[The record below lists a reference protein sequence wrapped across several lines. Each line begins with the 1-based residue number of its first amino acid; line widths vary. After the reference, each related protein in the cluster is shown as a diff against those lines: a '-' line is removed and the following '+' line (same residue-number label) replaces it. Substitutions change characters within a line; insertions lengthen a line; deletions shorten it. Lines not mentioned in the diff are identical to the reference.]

1 MIVKILIAVL
11 IFGITVIIHEL
22 GHFLLAKANG
32 ITVTEFSIGFGP
44 TVVKTEKGGTVYSL
58 KLLPFGG
65 ACQMLG
71 EDGEEEGEGTFNSK
85 SVWARISVVAA
96 GPVFNMILAF
106 FCAIF
111 VISYAGSSPAR
122 VTEVADGS
130 PEAEAGLE
138 AGDIITSYEGRH
150 ISIGKELN
158 SVMTVRGVPT
168 DEITLE
174 VKKADGEKKTITY
187 EPTVTTRYM
196 MGFNYDDCDRGM
208 EFTYVQQNMPL
219 AAAGVVAG
227 DLLVSIN
234 GAPIT
239 CVADFTAYQTEHP
252 FDGSAVTLE
261 YEHSGKTK
269 EITVTP
275 VENTYANVQ
284 FSYQLRE
291 KQSPIGVLKYSVLEI
306 KYWVRTVIDSV
317 SMLIT
322 GQYSVNDLSGPVGV
336 VDAIGTAYDDVKSQ
350 GVLVTVMTMLNM
362 VILLSSNLG
371 VMNLL
376 PLPALDGGR
385 LVFLIIEGIHG
396 LNPRLTPSIPDA
408 QKFRIYISCF
418 TSVAMDNLSRIA
430 TTDNRLLRRLTRDYR
445 QRGADA
451 LATLSR
457 WASVRRGEE
466 KHIFPYQENAD
477 VMLNSSLFYEISV
490 LRPFAEKILRE
501 VPDTVPEYDEARR
514 MLKFLDNFIP
524 IPPDEIPP
532 TSILRE
538 FIGGSSFQY

>member
-1 MIVKILIAVL
+1 
-11 IFGITVIIHEL
+11 
-22 GHFLLAKANG
+22 
-32 ITVTEFSIGFGP
+32 
-44 TVVKTEKGGTVYSL
+44 
-58 KLLPFGG
+58 
-65 ACQMLG
+65 
-71 EDGEEEGEGTFNSK
+71 
-85 SVWARISVVAA
+85 
-96 GPVFNMILAF
+96 
-106 FCAIF
+106 
-111 VISYAGSSPAR
+111 
-122 VTEVADGS
+122 
-130 PEAEAGLE
+130 
-138 AGDIITSYEGRH
+138 
-150 ISIGKELN
+150 
-158 SVMTVRGVPT
+158 MTVQGVPT

-322 GQYSVNDLSGPVGV
+322 GQYSVNDLPFGRR
-336 VDAIGTAYDDVKSQ
+336 
-350 GVLVTVMTMLNM
+350 
-362 VILLSSNLG
+362 
-371 VMNLL
+371 
-376 PLPALDGGR
+376 GGCDR
-385 LVFLIIEGIHG
+385 
-396 LNPRLTPSIPDA
+396 
-408 QKFRIYISCF
+408 
-418 TSVAMDNLSRIA
+418 
-430 TTDNRLLRRLTRDYR
+430 NRL
-445 QRGADA
+445 
-451 LATLSR
+451 
-457 WASVRRGEE
+457 
-466 KHIFPYQENAD
+466 
-477 VMLNSSLFYEISV
+477 
-490 LRPFAEKILRE
+490 
-501 VPDTVPEYDEARR
+501 
-514 MLKFLDNFIP
+514 
-524 IPPDEIPP
+524 
-532 TSILRE
+532 
-538 FIGGSSFQY
+538 

>member
-1 MIVKILIAVL
+1 MRARCS
-11 IFGITVIIHEL
+11 
-22 GHFLLAKANG
+22 A
-32 ITVTEFSIGFGP
+32 
-44 TVVKTEKGGTVYSL
+44 
-58 KLLPFGG
+58 
-65 ACQMLG
+65 
-71 EDGEEEGEGTFNSK
+71 DGEEEGEGTFNSK

-158 SVMTVRGVPT
+158 SVMTVQGVPT

-275 VENTYANVQ
+275 VENMYANVQ

-317 SMLIT
+317 GMLIT

-385 LVFLIIEGIHG
+385 LVFLIIEAIRRKPIRRDLEGMVHFAGLVLLMALMVYVMIH
-396 LNPRLTPSIPDA
+396 DV
-408 QKFRIYISCF
+408 QRI
-418 TSVAMDNLSRIA
+418 L
-430 TTDNRLLRRLTRDYR
+430 
-445 QRGADA
+445 
-451 LATLSR
+451 
-457 WASVRRGEE
+457 
-466 KHIFPYQENAD
+466 
-477 VMLNSSLFYEISV
+477 
-490 LRPFAEKILRE
+490 
-501 VPDTVPEYDEARR
+501 
-514 MLKFLDNFIP
+514 
-524 IPPDEIPP
+524 
-532 TSILRE
+532 
-538 FIGGSSFQY
+538 

>member
-1 MIVKILIAVL
+1 
-11 IFGITVIIHEL
+11 
-22 GHFLLAKANG
+22 
-32 ITVTEFSIGFGP
+32 
-44 TVVKTEKGGTVYSL
+44 
-58 KLLPFGG
+58 
-65 ACQMLG
+65 
-71 EDGEEEGEGTFNSK
+71 
-85 SVWARISVVAA
+85 
-96 GPVFNMILAF
+96 
-106 FCAIF
+106 
-111 VISYAGSSPAR
+111 
-122 VTEVADGS
+122 
-130 PEAEAGLE
+130 
-138 AGDIITSYEGRH
+138 
-150 ISIGKELN
+150 
-158 SVMTVRGVPT
+158 
-168 DEITLE
+168 
-174 VKKADGEKKTITY
+174 
-187 EPTVTTRYM
+187 M
-196 MGFNYDDCDRGM
+196 MGFIYDDCDRGM

-385 LVFLIIEGIHG
+385 LVFLIIEAIRRKPIRRDLEGMVHFAGLVLPMALMVYVMIH
-396 LNPRLTPSIPDA
+396 DV
-408 QKFRIYISCF
+408 QRI
-418 TSVAMDNLSRIA
+418 L
-430 TTDNRLLRRLTRDYR
+430 
-445 QRGADA
+445 
-451 LATLSR
+451 
-457 WASVRRGEE
+457 
-466 KHIFPYQENAD
+466 
-477 VMLNSSLFYEISV
+477 
-490 LRPFAEKILRE
+490 
-501 VPDTVPEYDEARR
+501 
-514 MLKFLDNFIP
+514 
-524 IPPDEIPP
+524 
-532 TSILRE
+532 
-538 FIGGSSFQY
+538 

>member
-1 MIVKILIAVL
+1 
-11 IFGITVIIHEL
+11 
-22 GHFLLAKANG
+22 
-32 ITVTEFSIGFGP
+32 
-44 TVVKTEKGGTVYSL
+44 
-58 KLLPFGG
+58 
-65 ACQMLG
+65 MLG

-111 VISYAGSSPAR
+111 VISYAGNSPAR

-385 LVFLIIEGIHG
+385 LVFLIIEAIRRKPIRRDLEGMVHFAGLVLLMALMVYVMIH
-396 LNPRLTPSIPDA
+396 DV
-408 QKFRIYISCF
+408 QRI
-418 TSVAMDNLSRIA
+418 L
-430 TTDNRLLRRLTRDYR
+430 
-445 QRGADA
+445 
-451 LATLSR
+451 
-457 WASVRRGEE
+457 
-466 KHIFPYQENAD
+466 
-477 VMLNSSLFYEISV
+477 
-490 LRPFAEKILRE
+490 
-501 VPDTVPEYDEARR
+501 
-514 MLKFLDNFIP
+514 
-524 IPPDEIPP
+524 
-532 TSILRE
+532 
-538 FIGGSSFQY
+538 

>member
-1 MIVKILIAVL
+1 MKKMVQTDDLIFEYAKRDEEGNVIGSYRAIDQVNLEVEEGQFIAVL
-11 IFGITVIIHEL
+11 
-22 GHFLLAKANG
+22 GHNGSGKSTLAKHLNAILVPTEG
-32 ITVTEFSIGFGP
+32 TVWVDGTNTSDPNELWNVRQSAGMVFQNPDNQIIGTVVEEDVGFGP
-44 TVVKTEKGGTVYSL
+44 ENL
-58 KLLPFGG
+58 
-65 ACQMLG
+65 
-71 EDGEEEGEGTFNSK
+71 
-85 SVWARISVVAA
+85 
-96 GPVFNMILAF
+96 
-106 FCAIF
+106 
-111 VISYAGSSPAR
+111 
-122 VTEVADGS
+122 
-130 PEAEAGLE
+130 
-138 AGDIITSYEGRH
+138 
-150 ISIGKELN
+150 
-158 SVMTVRGVPT
+158 GVPT

-269 EITVTP
+269 EIMVTP

-376 PLPALDGGR
+376 PFPALDGGR
-385 LVFLIIEGIHG
+385 LVFLAYELAAKKPVDQRIEGAVNMAG
-396 LNPRLTPSIPDA
+396 MA
-408 QKFRIYISCF
+408 
-418 TSVAMDNLSRIA
+418 
-430 TTDNRLLRRLTRDYR
+430 LLMAFMVFVLFND
-445 QRGADA
+445 
-451 LATLSR
+451 
-457 WASVRRGEE
+457 VR
-466 KHIFPYQENAD
+466 
-477 VMLNSSLFYEISV
+477 
-490 LRPFAEKILRE
+490 
-501 VPDTVPEYDEARR
+501 
-514 MLKFLDNFIP
+514 FLM
-524 IPPDEIPP
+524 
-532 TSILRE
+532 
-538 FIGGSSFQY
+538 

>member
-1 MIVKILIAVL
+1 MKKMVQTDDLIFEYAKRDEEGNVIGSYRAIDQVNLEVEEGQFIAVL
-11 IFGITVIIHEL
+11 
-22 GHFLLAKANG
+22 GHNGSGKSTLAKHLNAILVPTEG
-32 ITVTEFSIGFGP
+32 TVWVDGTNTSDPNELWNVRQSAGMVFQNPDNQIIGTVVEEDVGFGP
-44 TVVKTEKGGTVYSL
+44 ENL
-58 KLLPFGG
+58 
-65 ACQMLG
+65 
-71 EDGEEEGEGTFNSK
+71 
-85 SVWARISVVAA
+85 
-96 GPVFNMILAF
+96 
-106 FCAIF
+106 
-111 VISYAGSSPAR
+111 
-122 VTEVADGS
+122 
-130 PEAEAGLE
+130 
-138 AGDIITSYEGRH
+138 
-150 ISIGKELN
+150 
-158 SVMTVRGVPT
+158 GVPT

-208 EFTYVQQNMPL
+208 EFTYVQQDMPL

-261 YEHSGKTK
+261 YEHSQKTK

-317 SMLIT
+317 GMLIT

-385 LVFLIIEGIHG
+385 LVFLIIEAIRRKPIRRDLEGMVHFAGLVLLMALMVYVMIH
-396 LNPRLTPSIPDA
+396 DV
-408 QKFRIYISCF
+408 QRI
-418 TSVAMDNLSRIA
+418 L
-430 TTDNRLLRRLTRDYR
+430 
-445 QRGADA
+445 
-451 LATLSR
+451 
-457 WASVRRGEE
+457 
-466 KHIFPYQENAD
+466 
-477 VMLNSSLFYEISV
+477 
-490 LRPFAEKILRE
+490 
-501 VPDTVPEYDEARR
+501 
-514 MLKFLDNFIP
+514 
-524 IPPDEIPP
+524 
-532 TSILRE
+532 
-538 FIGGSSFQY
+538 

>member
-1 MIVKILIAVL
+1 
-11 IFGITVIIHEL
+11 
-22 GHFLLAKANG
+22 
-32 ITVTEFSIGFGP
+32 
-44 TVVKTEKGGTVYSL
+44 
-58 KLLPFGG
+58 
-65 ACQMLG
+65 
-71 EDGEEEGEGTFNSK
+71 
-85 SVWARISVVAA
+85 
-96 GPVFNMILAF
+96 MILAF

-275 VENTYANVQ
+275 VENMYANVQ

-385 LVFLIIEGIHG
+385 LVFLIIEAIRRKPIRRDLEGMVHFAGLVLLMALMVYVMIH
-396 LNPRLTPSIPDA
+396 DV
-408 QKFRIYISCF
+408 QRI
-418 TSVAMDNLSRIA
+418 L
-430 TTDNRLLRRLTRDYR
+430 
-445 QRGADA
+445 
-451 LATLSR
+451 
-457 WASVRRGEE
+457 
-466 KHIFPYQENAD
+466 
-477 VMLNSSLFYEISV
+477 
-490 LRPFAEKILRE
+490 
-501 VPDTVPEYDEARR
+501 
-514 MLKFLDNFIP
+514 
-524 IPPDEIPP
+524 
-532 TSILRE
+532 
-538 FIGGSSFQY
+538 